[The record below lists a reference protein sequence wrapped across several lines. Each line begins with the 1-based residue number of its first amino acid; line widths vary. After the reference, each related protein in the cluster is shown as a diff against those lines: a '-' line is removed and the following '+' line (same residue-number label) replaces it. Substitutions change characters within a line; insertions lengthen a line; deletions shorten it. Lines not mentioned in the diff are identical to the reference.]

1 MRHSFTDLLLLPK
14 FVVGGWQCILSQF
27 ITVLQLKEVRSE
39 AVKSCR
45 DSKTKSPFDTRA
57 LSYACVLAVIIDK
70 RLPRLH

>member
-1 MRHSFTDLLLLPK
+1 MRHSFADLLLLPK

-45 DSKTKSPFDTRA
+45 DSVKQNRLLIRARYRMHACSP
-57 LSYACVLAVIIDK
+57 
-70 RLPRLH
+70 